1 MSSRPVI
8 QQTDPHA
15 STHIERHVWVIS
27 GVLILGMIM
36 SILDTTIVNVALHT
50 LSHDLHSPLSQVQW
64 VITGYLLALAAV
76 IPVTGWAARR
86 FGAKQVYMTS
96 LVLFTAGSALCGLA
110 NSTTSLVV
118 FRVLQ
123 GAGGGMIMPVAMMI
137 MAQVAGPQR
146 MGRVMG
152 YVSMPAMLA
161 PILGPV
167 VGGLILEN
175 LHWSWIFFVNV
186 PIGIVAF
193 VLGWRMLPH
202 TDSGEAGRLDVLG
215 LALLPA
221 GFAAFIYGISE
232 LGSGEAFGS
241 GKVIVPSIVGVVL
254 IVLFCIHALRI
265 ERPLLDIRMYA
276 NRVFAG
282 AAFVNFGLGA
292 ALFGAMIL
300 VPLYYQEVRGQS
312 VVNTGLLTGPQGLG
326 ALMAMPLA
334 SRLTQ
339 RFSGGRVA
347 LGGVSLLC
355 VSTIP
360 FTFIGA
366 HTSIVAIS
374 LVLVVRGLS
383 IGLCFMP
390 AMTAAF
396 GAMRPEQISDATPQ
410 INALQRTGGA
420 IGTAVLAVVLQRAG
434 AHAVTPADQA
444 SAFDTAYWWALGIA
458 ALSLIPCHHAA
469 AGRAPP
475 GRGRVAR
482 GAPRRVLE
490 RPARSRRPSGPERP
504 HRHGARTTEPSSATV
519 ASSAEGPAQAEGST
533 GGGVARPSW
542 SSSARPSD
550 MCFAAL
556 RRLRGRDTHLIGSEV
571 SHAQME
577 LLIELSEQGPLSAG
591 ELALAAQLTPA
602 TVTHDARPP
611 RRQCGHVQRTRGA
624 DDRRVVVTRLTPQ
637 GERKAKASVPRGRR
651 AGEQALRRRGCRGL
665 ASRHTGPRALGN
677 GLRRDAPPD
686 GLECARPL
694 R

>member
-1 MSSRPVI
+1 MSSRSVI
-8 QQTDPHA
+8 EQTDPHA
-15 STHIERHVWVIS
+15 STRIERHVWVIC
-27 GVLILGMIM
+27 GVVILGMVM

-86 FGAKQVYMTS
+86 FGAKQVYLTS

-137 MAQVAGPQR
+137 MAQVSGPQR
-146 MGRVMG
+146 MGKVMG

-186 PIGIVAF
+186 PIGVIAF

-215 LALLPA
+215 LAMLPA
-221 GFAAFIYGISE
+221 GFAAMIYGVSE
-232 LGSGEAFGS
+232 LGSGSALGS
-241 GKVIVPSIVGVVL
+241 GKVIVPTIVGAVL
-254 IVLFCIHALRI
+254 IVLFCFHALRV

-282 AAFVNFGLGA
+282 AAFTNFGLGA

-312 VVNTGLLTGPQGLG
+312 VINTGLLTGPQGIG
-326 ALMAMPLA
+326 ALIAMPLA

-339 RFSGGRVA
+339 RFGGGRVA
-347 LGGVSLLC
+347 MAGVSLLC
-355 VSTIP
+355 ISTVP

-366 HTSIVAIS
+366 STSIVAIS

-390 AMTAAF
+390 AMSAAF
-396 GAMRPEQISDATPQ
+396 SAMRPDQISDATPQ

-434 AHAVTPADQA
+434 AHAHSPTELAG
-444 SAFDTAYWWALGIA
+444 AFDTAYWWALGIA
-458 ALSLIPCHHAA
+458 ALSLIPCLMLL
-469 AGRAPP
+469 RA
-475 GRGRVAR
+475 
-482 GAPRRVLE
+482 E
-490 RPARSRRPSGPERP
+490 RPQREAESLATHPE
-504 HRHGARTTEPSSATV
+504 
-519 ASSAEGPAQAEGST
+519 
-533 GGGVARPSW
+533 
-542 SSSARPSD
+542 
-550 MCFAAL
+550 
-556 RRLRGRDTHLIGSEV
+556 
-571 SHAQME
+571 
-577 LLIELSEQGPLSAG
+577 
-591 ELALAAQLTPA
+591 ALA
-602 TVTHDARPP
+602 DAV
-611 RRQCGHVQRTRGA
+611 GV
-624 DDRRVVVTRLTPQ
+624 
-637 GERKAKASVPRGRR
+637 
-651 AGEQALRRRGCRGL
+651 
-665 ASRHTGPRALGN
+665 
-677 GLRRDAPPD
+677 
-686 GLECARPL
+686 
-694 R
+694 

>member
-1 MSSRPVI
+1 MSSR
-8 QQTDPHA
+8 QTIEQSDPSA
-15 STHIERHVWVIS
+15 STKIEREVWIVC
-27 GVLILGMIM
+27 GVVILGMIM

-110 NSTTSLVV
+110 DSTTSLVA

-152 YVSMPAMLA
+152 YVSMPAMIA

-186 PIGIVAF
+186 PIGLVAF
-193 VLGWRMLPH
+193 ILGWRMLPH
-202 TDSGEAGRLDVLG
+202 TDSGEAGNLDILG

-232 LGSGEAFGS
+232 LGSGSALGS
-241 GKVIVPSIVGVVL
+241 GKVIVPCVLGAVLVV
-254 IVLFCIHALRI
+254 VFCFHALRV

-276 NRVFAG
+276 NKVFAG
-282 AAFVNFGLGA
+282 AAFTNFGLGA

-312 VVNTGLLTGPQGLG
+312 VINTGLLTGPQGIG
-326 ALMAMPLA
+326 ALIAMPLA

-347 LGGVSLLC
+347 MCGVSLLC
-355 VSTIP
+355 ISTVP

-366 HTSIVAIS
+366 NTSIVAIS

-390 AMTAAF
+390 AMSAAF
-396 GAMRPEQISDATPQ
+396 SAMRPDQISDATPQ

-434 AHAVTPADQA
+434 AGARTPAELA

-458 ALSLIPCHHAA
+458 ALSLIPCFMLL
-469 AGRAPP
+469 RA
-475 GRGRVAR
+475 
-482 GAPRRVLE
+482 E
-490 RPARSRRPSGPERP
+490 R
-504 HRHGARTTEPSSATV
+504 
-519 ASSAEGPAQAEGST
+519 
-533 GGGVARPSW
+533 
-542 SSSARPSD
+542 
-550 MCFAAL
+550 
-556 RRLRGRDTHLIGSEV
+556 
-571 SHAQME
+571 
-577 LLIELSEQGPLSAG
+577 
-591 ELALAAQLTPA
+591 
-602 TVTHDARPP
+602 
-611 RRQCGHVQRTRGA
+611 
-624 DDRRVVVTRLTPQ
+624 PQ
-637 GERKAKASVPRGRR
+637 GEDESIGEVESVVERR
-651 AGEQALRRRGCRGL
+651 EAL
-665 ASRHTGPRALGN
+665 A
-677 GLRRDAPPD
+677 DAV
-686 GLECARPL
+686 GV
-694 R
+694 